1 MNAFLLKADKVALTL
16 IFMVI
21 IFLALTGCEIDT
33 NGYRYKSRGVQY
45 PVMCDQQKDNVLR
58 CYSAR

>member
-1 MNAFLLKADKVALTL
+1 MNAILIKADKIALTL

-33 NGYRYKSRGVQY
+33 NGYRYKSNGFNY
-45 PVMCDQQKDNVLR
+45 PVVCDQQKDNVQR
-58 CYSAR
+58 CYSVR